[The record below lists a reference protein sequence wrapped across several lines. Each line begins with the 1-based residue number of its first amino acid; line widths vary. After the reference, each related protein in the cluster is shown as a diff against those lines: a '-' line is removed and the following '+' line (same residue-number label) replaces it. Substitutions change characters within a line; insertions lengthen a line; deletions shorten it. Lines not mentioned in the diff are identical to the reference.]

1 MNICIFKEVTEMLSK
16 NAHDTNYN
24 TRKFPSMSDRDAT
37 IREIL
42 FAVYEALEEK
52 GYNPISQIVGYILSE
67 DPTYITN
74 HKNARSLIRR
84 IDRDELLRCLVRAYL
99 DIK

>member
-1 MNICIFKEVTEMLSK
+1 MLSK

-52 GYNPISQIVGYILSE
+52 GYKIESAELDRIPQ
-67 DPTYITN
+67 TYITLD
-74 HKNARSLIRR
+74 S
-84 IDRDELLRCLVRAYL
+84 DD
-99 DIK
+99 DIKNIIPKYNPLIIPWTIIASFI